1 MKLSDGDHDEYRPK
15 DHKETKPEKQRQKLF
30 QSKAVVRTQSK
41 MSDQAE
47 QSQEQQSQEQQSQS
61 PPPLWVAC
69 ETDDLPLLIDTLTTA
84 AVDERSPNEA
94 YTPLMV
100 AANRSSLRV
109 VDYLIRQGADVN
121 AQSDGGETAL
131 MLAARAKDEQ
141 AAVNTMTLLLAAG
154 ADPNVVS
161 GGGNSPLMEAAYS
174 GHAAAI
180 LLLVQAGSNVN
191 HTNQYGETA
200 LLVGSL
206 KMGTVAAVKALLAA
220 GSDPK
225 HEDKDGATAADVARQ
240 HNPAVYDFLA
250 AAHAAAT
257 T

>member
-1 MKLSDGDHDEYRPK
+1 
-15 DHKETKPEKQRQKLF
+15 
-30 QSKAVVRTQSK
+30 
-41 MSDQAE
+41 MSDQVQEE
-47 QSQEQQSQEQQSQS
+47 QSQSQSQS
-61 PPPLWVAC
+61 QSQPPPLWFAC
-69 ETDDLPLLIDTLTTA
+69 ETDDLPLLIEALATA
-84 AVDERSPNEA
+84 TVDERSPNEA

-141 AAVNTMTLLLAAG
+141 AAVNTMTLLLAAA
-154 ADPNVVS
+154 ADPNLVS
-161 GGGNSPLMEAAYS
+161 GGGNSPLMEAAYA
-174 GHAAAI
+174 GHATAI
-180 LLLVQAGSNVN
+180 LLLVQAGANVN

-225 HEDKDGATAADVARQ
+225 HEDKDGVTAADVARQ
-240 HNPAVYDFLA
+240 HNSAVYEFLA
-250 AAHAAAT
+250 AAAAAAAT

>member
-1 MKLSDGDHDEYRPK
+1 
-15 DHKETKPEKQRQKLF
+15 
-30 QSKAVVRTQSK
+30 
-41 MSDQAE
+41 MSDQV
-47 QSQEQQSQEQQSQS
+47 QQEQPQPQPQ

-69 ETDDLPLLIDTLTTA
+69 ETDDLPLLIEALSSTT
-84 AVDERSPNEA
+84 VDERSPNEA

-109 VDYLIRQGADVN
+109 VDYLIRQGADIN

-154 ADPNVVS
+154 ADPNLVS

-180 LLLVQAGSNVN
+180 VLLVHANANVN

-200 LLVGSL
+200 LLVGAL
-206 KMGTVAAVKALLAA
+206 KMGTVAAIKALLAA

-240 HNPAVYDFLA
+240 HNPAVYEFL
-250 AAHAAAT
+250 T
-257 T
+257 GQETVVIKS

>member
-1 MKLSDGDHDEYRPK
+1 MP
-15 DHKETKPEKQRQKLF
+15 
-30 QSKAVVRTQSK
+30 RTQSK
-41 MSDQAE
+41 MSDQTE
-47 QSQEQQSQEQQSQS
+47 QSQSQPQEQSQS
-61 PPPLWVAC
+61 PPPLWFAC
-69 ETDDLPLLIDTLTTA
+69 ETDDLSLLIEALGTA
-84 AVDERSPNEA
+84 TVDERSPNEA

-109 VDYLIRQGADVN
+109 VDYLIRQGAEIN

-131 MLAARAKDEQ
+131 MLAARAQDEQ

-154 ADPNVVS
+154 ADPNLVS
-161 GGGNSPLMEAAYS
+161 GGGNSTLMEAAYA

-180 LLLVQAGSNVN
+180 VLLVQANANVN

-200 LLVGSL
+200 LLVGAL
-206 KMGTVAAVKALLAA
+206 KMGSVDAIRALLAA
-220 GSDPK
+220 GSDPN

-240 HNPAVYDFLA
+240 HNTAVYKFLTA
-250 AAHAAAT
+250 AAAAT